1 MDVHVDRHRCLG
13 AGMCALTAP
22 AVFDQDE
29 DEGLVVLLDPS
40 PAEDRRPA
48 VRVAAGVCPAA
59 AISLIEQ
66 GSSSASP
73 EGGAEGRVVRGSSV
87 RES

>member
-1 MDVHVDRHRCLG
+1 MEIRVDRDRCLG

-29 DEGLVVLLDPS
+29 DEGLVVLLN
-40 PAEDRRPA
+40 ARPPQERHAA

-59 AISLIEQ
+59 VITVTE
-66 GSSSASP
+66 
-73 EGGAEGRVVRGSSV
+73 RGSSTA
-87 RES
+87 S